1 MMPECIRKIFTWL
14 AVGAI
19 VLGAIVHG
27 ATVVRLLVT
36 AGAMVFGA
44 IAHGDTAIINFYQ
57 INRKIN
63 YIYIYLRLKLETI
76 GAVING
82 QASVR

>member
-1 MMPECIRKIFTWL
+1 MMPECTRKIFTCL
-14 AVGAI
+14 AGGATARGAI
-19 VLGAIVHG
+19 VRG
-27 ATVVRLLVT
+27 ATVVRLQVT

-44 IAHGDTAIINFYQ
+44 IAHGVTAIINFYQ

>member
-14 AVGAI
+14 ADGAI
-19 VLGAIVHG
+19 VLGATALG
-27 ATVVRLLVT
+27 AIAVRLQVT

-44 IAHGDTAIINFYQ
+44 IAHGVTAIINFYQ

>member
-14 AVGAI
+14 ADGATA
-19 VLGAIVHG
+19 LGAIVHG
-27 ATVVRLLVT
+27 ATVVRLQVM
-36 AGAMVFGA
+36 AGVMAYGVIVHGA
-44 IAHGDTAIINFYQ
+44 TVIINFYQ